1 MDESQ
6 KEYADKN
13 RNQTQK
19 TVNCTYDSI
28 YMKFKNGQN

>member
-6 KEYADKN
+6 KEYADKK

-19 TVNCTYDSI
+19 IVNYSYDSI